1 MTDNN
6 KSIFVRHNRK
16 SHEFEVAHL
25 EIGDQLDRQYW
36 IDCATFRTEGTAL
49 KFAASLYVTLS
60 HNNMTPKYG
69 ITPLYDAGNLITMDQ
84 TTLESWMEA

>member
-1 MTDNN
+1 MTDN

-25 EIGDQLDRQYW
+25 EIGDQLEEQYW

-49 KFAASLYVTLS
+49 RFAASLYVTLS
-60 HNNMTPKYG
+60 HNDMTPEYG
-69 ITPLYDAGNLITMDQ
+69 ITPLYAADNLRLMDQ
-84 TTLESWMEA
+84 TTLDSWMEA